1 MRELSEFSKFF
12 SEKGKNDLITPFDM
26 KVMTRD
32 IESKGRSIVHL
43 EIGEPDFDT
52 PENIKRAGIEAIKKG
67 FTHYAPSQGLPEL
80 REEIADYIGKTR
92 GISVSPDEV
101 VVVPGGKNIIFY
113 TMMALLRPGDEVIVQ
128 DPGYYPYKTD
138 AGLFGAKVVPLPL
151 KYEKGF
157 SFDRDYFKSIV
168 SSKTK
173 LFVLIS
179 PANPTGN
186 IFSKEDLEF
195 IAEQAIKNDFYVL
208 SDEIYSRIV
217 YEGKFYSIASVP
229 GMKERTIILDGFSK
243 TYAMT
248 GWRLGYG
255 VAPKNIAK
263 IFNKFLVSSNSC
275 TATFTQIAGIEALR
289 GPQDAVDKMVVEYK
303 KRRDFIVKSL
313 NNIKGMSVLKPE
325 GAFYVFPNIKSFG
338 ISSNEFVM
346 KLLENGVATIP
357 GNTFGKYGEGF
368 IRISY
373 ANSLENLKIAVERIR
388 KAVEKLST

>member
-1 MRELSEFSKFF
+1 MKKLSGFSEFFSAKSKT
-12 SEKGKNDLITPFDM
+12 NLITPFDM
-26 KVMTRD
+26 KVMTRRL
-32 IESKGRSIVHL
+32 ESKGKNIVHL

-52 PENIKRAGIEAIKKG
+52 PENIKYAGIDAIKKG

-80 REEIADYIGKTR
+80 REEITKYIYKTR
-92 GISVSPDEV
+92 GIPVSSDEV
-101 VVVPGGKNIIFY
+101 VVVPGGKNVIFY
-113 TMMALLRPGDEVIVQ
+113 TMMALLNPGDEVIVQ
-128 DPGYYPYKTD
+128 DPGYYPYKID
-138 AGLFGAKVVPLPL
+138 AELFGAKIISLPL
-151 KYEKGF
+151 KYENGF

-168 SSKTK
+168 GPKTK

-186 IFSKEDLEF
+186 VFSREDLEF

-217 YEGKFYSIASVP
+217 YEGEFHSIASIP

-248 GWRLGYG
+248 GWRLGYA
-255 VAPKNIAK
+255 VAQKNIAK

-289 GPQDAVDKMVVEYK
+289 GPQNAVDKMVSEYK
-303 KRRDFIVKSL
+303 KRRDFIVNAL
-313 NNIKGMSVLKPE
+313 NEIKGISVLKPE
-325 GAFYVFPNIKSFG
+325 GAFYVFPNIKSLE

-346 KLLENGVATIP
+346 KLLEDGVATIP

-373 ANSLENLKIAVERIR
+373 ANSLENLKIAVERI
-388 KAVEKLST
+388 KNTVDKLLT